1 MDRLQQILTFLRS
14 NLGLTPAQASGVAA
28 NLQVESGF
36 NPEAYNAGEGAIG
49 LAQWRGGRRAALQS
63 YARSIGTSE
72 TDFATQLA
80 FLAQELRGSESRAF
94 QQLQAAG
101 DPAAAASAFDQYYE
115 RSSGEARGTRVSLAQ
130 QIYAGVGST
139 WNAALDQISQLPL
152 FGLLKPGAS
161 APGGS
166 TSGSGSSSGSGSGE
180 STASE
185 MGGLSGDIFTIGLKI
200 MAAGA
205 AAALV
210 IVGALHTVK

>member
-1 MDRLQQILTFLRS
+1 MDRLQQILAFLRS

-63 YARSIGTSE
+63 YARSIGASE

-139 WNAALDQISQLPL
+139 WNATLDQISQLPL
-152 FGLLKPGAS
+152 FGGLKPGGS
-161 APGGS
+161 APGS